1 MVKTPWQKLIETPI
15 DWDALALSMQRGRPS
30 REELERRRKVRA
42 AKAKA
47 RARVVF
53 LRKLEERKAAN
64 RKLRRPRWPARL
76 YAVMQPGCWY
86 TRRDLIRGTGAPPW
100 SMNKMLHRQMDQGK
114 LERARNPD
122 YDEAANLHPKRVDFW
137 LYRMTA
143 KGEARKA
150 ELARVGRGAIV
161 NGCCKWPA
169 LGLENGKAA
178 G

>member
-15 DWDALALSMQRGRPS
+15 DWEALAVSMRRGGRVP
-30 REELERRRKVRA
+30 RDVLERRREIRA
-42 AKAKA
+42 AKAKVRM
-47 RARVVF
+47 RAVF
-53 LRKLEERKAAN
+53 LRKEAERKAAN
-64 RKLRRPRWPARL
+64 RKIRRPRWPARV

-100 SMNKMLHRQMDQGK
+100 SMNKLLHRQMAAGK
-114 LERARNPD
+114 LERGQNPD
-122 YDEAANLHPKRVDFW
+122 YDEATNLHPKRTDYW

-150 ELARVGRGAIV
+150 ELAGVGRGAIV

-169 LGLENGKAA
+169 VSS
-178 G
+178 